1 MKMKRVAPGLY
12 FVLFLTIVVG
22 FLWLAFH
29 PSHSDP
35 KHQNEGRGKR

>member
-12 FVLFLTIVVG
+12 LVLFLIIGAV
-22 FLWLAFH
+22 LLREAFH

-35 KHQNEGRGKR
+35 KHRNEGRGKR